1 MMEQFLQILEDSLGI
16 KHVKI
21 ALSEEWKKSP
31 PPEAES
37 KSIEEFL
44 LYVHPCTHEEFKSS
58 G

>member
-37 KSIEEFL
+37 KSIEQFL
-44 LYVHPCTHEEFKSS
+44 LNVRPCTHEELKPN